1 MRSESNVLRGSYPN
15 RGKRA
20 NSRRKKNAGAS
31 LGFCWGFGV
40 VVCLTFGLASFLM
53 FSAGNFDSFSSGL
66 GGVEA
71 AHGGVEEN
79 LTYSRGLLDIE
90 VIQLSPSAYSSDT
103 AELYAQA
110 DGSRMIDDFGPYPSY
125 LSGYERITLSTLDDG
140 KTLKPHDDEEEDD
153 SEEAGITNIQAGAN
167 EPVLLEEGPGW
178 REHIVKKGE
187 TLSEIAKD
195 YGGITAQDIVRAN
208 ELRDSAQI
216 RENQILLI
224 PNTPEKTEDT
234 LDEVHRRQMIVKAN
248 NEKYEPLKVRE
259 YTVTAGDS
267 LWSISH
273 KMDIDSDT
281 IRGSNNFK
289 TSSALKPGAK
299 LRIPNQEG
307 IFYTLKDGE
316 TVEEVAKR
324 YRVSMSKIRLVNEGI
339 NTASLKA
346 NDEIFLPGA
355 KPEALRETKP
365 VKLVNTPKPE
375 PKKAAK
381 ITAPV
386 TAEKPAK
393 LQRGEV
399 AVRRSGFRWPVMG
412 RINSP
417 FGWRTHPVTR
427 RRDFHTGID
436 IKAGRNDPI
445 RAAGSGHVVYSGWM
459 GGYGKVLV
467 IEHSNGQS
475 TLYAHCSALLAGKGA
490 SVSSGQLVAKIG
502 TTGRSTGPHLHFE
515 VRNGSSPVN
524 PIKYLSR

>member
-1 MRSESNVLRGSYPN
+1 M
-15 RGKRA
+15 
-20 NSRRKKNAGAS
+20 
-31 LGFCWGFGV
+31 GFCWGFGV

-140 KTLKPHDDEEEDD
+140 KTLKPHEDEEEDD
-153 SEEAGITNIQAGAN
+153 SEEAGINNVKADVSQ
-167 EPVLLEEGPGW
+167 PVLLEEGPVW

-381 ITAPV
+381 ITSPV
-386 TAEKPAK
+386 TAEKPERR
-393 LQRGEV
+393 QRGEV